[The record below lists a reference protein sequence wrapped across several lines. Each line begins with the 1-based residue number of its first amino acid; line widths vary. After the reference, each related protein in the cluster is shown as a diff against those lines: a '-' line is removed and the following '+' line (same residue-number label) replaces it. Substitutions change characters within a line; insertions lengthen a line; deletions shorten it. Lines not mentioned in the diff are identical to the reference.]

1 MGVGMGVV
9 VTLVCS
15 VYKSELEVVTARVTN
30 VPNFFSLA
38 TNIPCFSLV
47 KILLILPLTT
57 CKSENLGASYLQGI
71 FLKVKPC
78 M

>member
-1 MGVGMGVV
+1 MGVGVV

-38 TNIPCFSLV
+38 TNIPCFSLI
-47 KILLILPLTT
+47 KILLLVTT
-57 CKSENLGASYLQGI
+57 CKSENLEASWPQG
-71 FLKVKPC
+71 FF
-78 M
+78 